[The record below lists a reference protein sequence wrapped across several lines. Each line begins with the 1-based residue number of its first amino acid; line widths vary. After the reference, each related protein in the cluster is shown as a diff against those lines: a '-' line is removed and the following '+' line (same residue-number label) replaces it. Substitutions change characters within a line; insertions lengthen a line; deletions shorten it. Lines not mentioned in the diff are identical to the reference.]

1 MCGILGRNKG
11 LLKRVGRLLR
21 SSSSE
26 HVPIVPADGS
36 ISRVVSLQRQLL
48 ARETQ
53 LAAAQQTALRWRGEK
68 ADLERRLSATYAQV
82 KQAQAHVEQTQ
93 AHAIA
98 ESLVADEASNAKLA
112 ALEQAHLEAVTSL
125 EAEARAFKESL
136 QQAHEAATTSEKAR
150 HSAEAENKLL
160 REQLERAQTEASRL
174 GHAYASAEEFRKVL
188 EQKLEEST
196 QRIKAEQLAARES
209 LERSNQQRPLRIQ
222 REREALQQ
230 DKEALQ
236 AVVAEQSKKLA
247 LQQRRAADAESRME
261 GLQKEVVA
269 HRASSHR
276 AVARA
281 LSSSIG
287 GDPST
292 ARLGSGMPSPRGGVS
307 PSFLSSPRARRRIVQ
322 SQLQAQTRAKDCA
335 SVIMAG
341 APDSDS
347 AHGTP
352 VMVAPNARVRNAH
365 NELVQASVLVD
376 KAQERLEPYLK

>member
-1 MCGILGRNKG
+1 M
-11 LLKRVGRLLR
+11 VMM
-21 SSSSE
+21 
-26 HVPIVPADGS
+26 
-36 ISRVVSLQRQLL
+36 
-48 ARETQ
+48 
-53 LAAAQQTALRWRGEK
+53 
-68 ADLERRLSATYAQV
+68 QV

-136 QQAHEAATTSEKAR
+136 QQAHEVHCQITSWPPPPLVRTPFGRIPIEPVNRAARPPPSSQAATTSEKAR

-261 GLQKEVVA
+261 GLQKEV
-269 HRASSHR
+269 
-276 AVARA
+276 
-281 LSSSIG
+281 
-287 GDPST
+287 
-292 ARLGSGMPSPRGGVS
+292 
-307 PSFLSSPRARRRIVQ
+307 RR
-322 SQLQAQTRAKDCA
+322 
-335 SVIMAG
+335 
-341 APDSDS
+341 
-347 AHGTP
+347 
-352 VMVAPNARVRNAH
+352 
-365 NELVQASVLVD
+365 
-376 KAQERLEPYLK
+376 